1 MCIQT
6 KKNCCFR
13 LLRSGS
19 IFYNWS
25 LGFDDHVMDLA
36 FAKLSLNMPWAS
48 SGLRQRK
55 GGHNDKTS
63 NIELLYSYSLLIV
76 NRHGIYFHLRIFE
89 ICSQGKYCDHE
100 NVLHTFLG
108 PLSPN
113 NQVLQIGLYLCIW
126 SVKLRNLYKTE
137 TNVFVKIN

>member
-1 MCIQT
+1 MWWIWLLPS
-6 KKNCCFR
+6 FR
-13 LLRSGS
+13 STCRGPLQ
-19 IFYNWS
+19 
-25 LGFDDHVMDLA
+25 
-36 FAKLSLNMPWAS
+36 
-48 SGLRQRK
+48 GLDREK
-55 GGHNDKTS
+55 GVWVGKTS

-100 NVLHTFLG
+100 NVLLHTFLG

-137 TNVFVKIN
+137 TNVFVKINWPKVVINIMDFTHFFHQKWV